1 MKINGMAA
9 ALSMLQNM
17 PTKASER
24 IQEAIDKTANK
35 IVQEASAQAP
45 GSLANGISATPG
57 NLSSLIDGG
66 SELAAYIEWGTGDF
80 AKAYVATLPK
90 EQQEEA
96 LRFFVTG
103 KGHGRPQPFFFP
115 AIMRNTPELLEA
127 IEKELQKLAE

>member
-1 MKINGMAA
+1 MKINGMTA
-9 ALSMLQNM
+9 ALSQLQNL
-17 PTKASER
+17 PQQASER
-24 IQEAIDKTANK
+24 IQAAIDKTANN

-45 GSLANGISATPG
+45 GSLSNGISATPG

-80 AKAYVATLPK
+80 AKAYVATLPVD
-90 EQQEEA
+90 QQEEA

-115 AIMRNTPELLEA
+115 SIMRNTPELLEA
-127 IEKELQKLAE
+127 IEKELQKLAK